1 MNANTLSGKLMKSDH
16 MVELGNEYHSLIER
30 HIAARQPKVPF
41 YSSVTGNILD
51 ESETLGPT
59 YWRTNLESPVLF
71 NSAVRAILLD
81 QPENNLFLEIGPHSA
96 LSGPLRQI
104 FKAASTQ
111 CIYEST
117 LVRGKGCVES
127 MLTAAGRLYSHA
139 VSIDFSTLN
148 LPGTVLTNLP
158 IYQWHH
164 DRNFCG
170 ESRVS
175 REWRFRK
182 YAHHDIL
189 GSRVTEGN
197 DLEPTWRNVFGLDN
211 APWVRDHKIFDDI
224 VFPAAAYIAMAGEAV
239 RQITSAQNFSL
250 RHIIIERALV
260 LHESETVEI
269 VTNMR
274 PLRLTDTLD
283 SAWFEFSISSYSG
296 TAWTKNCSG
305 QVRGGSYNNEGDMT
319 ETIPLPIEV
328 STPEWYQAM
337 KKIGLNYGTAFQGM
351 SSISAGP
358 NDRTAA
364 AKVIDQREP
373 QESHYQIHPTTID
386 SCLQLFTVAMS
397 RGRSRHLTKLSM
409 PSEIEELYIGRCPAE
424 IQVYVDASLSGK
436 AIGIAG
442 DEVVFQL
449 KGLKWSTLKDQP
461 MANQSPDPHAGAH
474 LVWKESIDFAD
485 TKNLILPVTSR
496 KDRIVLCEK
505 IAVLCALETLD
516 RVAPIKTQIPHLE
529 KYRSWLEM
537 QKRRAELGEND
548 ILKNIQDLVKLSHED
563 RVALIDT
570 TVAEMQS
577 RYSSAM
583 SIPMVRILEYATRIF
598 DGSIQ
603 AIEVLHEDDALTNLY
618 NCTHSWNCKDF
629 IDLLSHSKPNMK
641 VLEVGAGT
649 GATTAAALKDLTSMQ
664 GDRFYSK
671 YTYTD
676 ISSGFFIAAK
686 ERFKDFPNIE
696 YATLDISMDPISQGF
711 EAESYDLILATNVS
725 LS

>member
-442 DEVVFQL
+442 DEVVFHL

>member
-1 MNANTLSGKLMKSDH
+1 MKSDH

-71 NSAVRAILLD
+71 NLAVTAILLD

-449 KGLKWSTLKDQP
+449 KGLKWSTLRDQP

-485 TKNLILPVTSR
+485 TKNHILPVTSR

>member
-1 MNANTLSGKLMKSDH
+1 MKSGH
-16 MVELGNEYHSLIER
+16 VVEFGNEYQSLIER
-30 HIAARQPKVPF
+30 HITARQPKVPF
-41 YSSVTGNILD
+41 YSSVTGKILD

-71 NSAVRAILLD
+71 SSAVTAILLD
-81 QPENNLFLEIGPHSA
+81 QPENNLFLEIGPHTA
-96 LSGPLRQI
+96 LSGSLRQI
-104 FKAASTQ
+104 FKASSTQ
-111 CIYEST
+111 SIYEPT
-117 LVRGKGCVES
+117 LVRGKDCVES
-127 MLTAAGRLYSHA
+127 MLKTAGQLYSHA
-139 VSIDFSTLN
+139 VSIDFSALN
-148 LPGTVLTNLP
+148 PSGTVLTNLP
-158 IYQWHH
+158 IYPWHH
-164 DRNFCG
+164 DRSFCG

-211 APWVRDHKIFDDI
+211 VPWVRDHKILDDI

-239 RQITSAQNFSL
+239 RQITSTDSFSL
-250 RHIIIERALV
+250 RHMVIGRALV
-260 LHESETVEI
+260 LHESETIEI

-283 SAWFEFSISSYSG
+283 SAWFEFNISSYSG
-296 TAWTKNCSG
+296 TTWTKNCSG
-305 QVRGGSYNNEGDMT
+305 QVRGDSYNNEREMT

-328 STPEWYQAM
+328 STPEWYRAM
-337 KKIGLNYGTAFQGM
+337 RKIGLNYGTVFQGM
-351 SSISAGP
+351 SSITAGP
-358 NDRTAA
+358 NDRMAA

-373 QESHYQIHPTTID
+373 QESHYQIHPTAID

-397 RGRSRHLTKLSM
+397 RGMPRHLTKLSM
-409 PSEIEELYIGRCPAE
+409 PTEIEELYIGRCSAK
-424 IQVYVDASLSGK
+424 IQVHVDASLSGK

-449 KGLKWSTLKDQP
+449 KGLKWSPLKDQP
-461 MANQSPDPHAGAH
+461 RVEQSPDPHAGAH
-474 LVWKESIDFAD
+474 LVWKENIDFAD
-485 TKNLILPVTSR
+485 IQSLIHPVTSR
-496 KDRIVLCEK
+496 KDLIVLCENMA
-505 IAVLCALETLD
+505 ILCALETLD
-516 RVAPIKTQIPHLE
+516 RVASIKTQIPHLE

-548 ILKNIQDLVKLSHED
+548 ILKGTQDLVKLSRED
-563 RVALIDT
+563 RVALIDNT
-570 TVAEMQS
+570 AAKMQS
-577 RYSSAM
+577 REASAA
-583 SIPMVRILEYATRIF
+583 SIAMVRILKYATRIF

-603 AIEVLHEDDALTNLY
+603 AIEVLHEGDALTNLY
-618 NCTHSWNCKDF
+618 NLTHSWNCKDF
-629 IDLLSHSKPNMK
+629 IDLLSHSKPHMK
-641 VLEVGAGT
+641 VLEIGAGT
-649 GATTAAALKDLTSMQ
+649 GGTTAAALKDLTSMQ

-676 ISSGFFIAAK
+676 ISSGFFIAAR

>member
-442 DEVVFQL
+442 DEVVFHL

-461 MANQSPDPHAGAH
+461 MANQPPDPHAGAH